1 MWKTGLTHRM
11 QHSQDQLVAQLHA
24 PRVFF
29 LEDAENKENSHIGEN
44 DFKQPT
50 QKKYGRGYIPTAG

>member
-1 MWKTGLTHRM
+1 M

>member
-1 MWKTGLTHRM
+1 M

-29 LEDAENKENSHIGEN
+29 LEDAKNGEKSHIGMRRKWFWTTNPKKVVEGI
-44 DFKQPT
+44 FKQLV
-50 QKKYGRGYIPTAG
+50 